1 MPQAPGGLIN
11 PMQLLLQ
18 GMMGGMGGQFNP
30 INPNIGNYYNP
41 FLGLNLIGSLL
52 GGGGLYGGG
61 PYMDHTMDS
70 SDVFHPYSM
79 LEHTGG
85 GSDMRFLGADSIAE
99 GEQAQDAVSI
109 APQQDDSPATSDDDE
124 PLTELPDRST
134 DIRDIV
140 GTDNMIEVNP
150 GFTREEITRRDVS
163 PADVQAMANQAA
175 AQARQQ
181 GYEQALRSNMMGSR
195 GRASDAG
202 TFSQFE
208 AGPLAQSLLQAQQ
221 AQIAIPFEQ
230 QMAYNQA
237 RRQREQAAH
246 QLGLAQSGLI
256 GQDYYRRA
264 YDQLADQQMQ
274 SQLMQALLNPLLGGL
289 FF

>member
-1 MPQAPGGLIN
+1 ME
-11 PMQLLLQ
+11 
-18 GMMGGMGGQFNP
+18 
-30 INPNIGNYYNP
+30 Y
-41 FLGLNLIGSLL
+41 
-52 GGGGLYGGG
+52 
-61 PYMDHTMDS
+61 
-70 SDVFHPYSM
+70 
-79 LEHTGG
+79 
-85 GSDMRFLGADSIAE
+85 RGADPIAE
-99 GEQAQDAVSI
+99 GEQAQDALSI
-109 APQQDDSPATSDDDE
+109 APQQDDPPATSDDDE